1 MQIGISLLVQPGII
15 IHLDAGFID
24 GPSPEQFT
32 VNTKDMQDV
41 EDKDMITCERN
52 STSIFNRLDYLY
64 IIQHLWKTT
73 CREICF
79 RVTRIWIFF

>member
-41 EDKDMITCERN
+41 EDKDMITCEKN

-64 IIQHLWKTT
+64 IIQHLRKTT